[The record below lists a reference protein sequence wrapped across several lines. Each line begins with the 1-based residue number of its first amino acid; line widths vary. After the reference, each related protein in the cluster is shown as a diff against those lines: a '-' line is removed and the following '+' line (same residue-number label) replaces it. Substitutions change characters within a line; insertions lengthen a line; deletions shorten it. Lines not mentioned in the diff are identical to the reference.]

1 MILLIDNYDSFTWN
15 LYQALARL
23 GARVQVVRND
33 ALSVDQALARKPNGI
48 VLSPGPGRP
57 KDAGLCPRLLRALP
71 ASVPLL
77 GVCLGHQG
85 LVESYG
91 GTLDLDP
98 EPTHGKTSLIHHDGS
113 SMFAGIPS
121 PFPAGRY
128 HSLRAQ
134 RETLPNELQ
143 VTAWTSEGFVM
154 AVRHVTLPRFG
165 LQFHPESILTPHG
178 PELLARFLEHTN
190 ELAPRSR
197 PVTRER
203 PIADPSSARKSQPL
217 NPLL

>member
-1 MILLIDNYDSFTWN
+1 MILLVDNYDSFTWN
-15 LYQALARL
+15 LYQVLARL
-23 GARVQVVRND
+23 GAKVEVVRND
-33 ALSVDQALARKPNGI
+33 VISVDQALERKPNGI

-57 KDAGLCPRLLRALP
+57 KDAGVCPELLRRLP
-71 ASVPLL
+71 ADLPLL

-98 EPTHGKTSLIHHDGS
+98 EPTHGKASLIHHDGS
-113 SMFAGIPS
+113 SIFGDLPN

-128 HSLRAQ
+128 HSLRA
-134 RETLPNELQ
+134 RRAELPSELT

-165 LQFHPESILTPHG
+165 LQFHPESILTPNG
-178 PELLARFLEHTN
+178 PGLLAHFLAHTG
-190 ELAPRSR
+190 ELGSR
-197 PVTRER
+197 ALVH
-203 PIADPSSARKSQPL
+203 
-217 NPLL
+217 